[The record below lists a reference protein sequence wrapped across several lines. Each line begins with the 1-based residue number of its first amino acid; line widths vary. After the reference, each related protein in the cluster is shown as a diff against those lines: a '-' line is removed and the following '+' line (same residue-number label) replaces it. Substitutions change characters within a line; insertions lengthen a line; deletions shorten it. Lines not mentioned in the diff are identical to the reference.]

1 MEIKLKKHYQKYF
14 NVVFIAFSIVDNCA
28 INKANK
34 DSVFFKIK
42 ELSEEGCLEMEK
54 ENPDKNKIDL
64 IISEMNKMMLLTKKE
79 PKLPSYPKGGL
90 AIIGEKKEEFI
101 IRKQN

>member
-14 NVVFIAFSIVDNCA
+14 NVVFVAFSIVDNCA

-42 ELSEEGCLEMEK
+42 ELSEKGCLEMEK

-64 IISEMNKMMLLTKKE
+64 IFSEMNNLICVHKKQQI
-79 PKLPSYPKGGL
+79 LPSYPKGGL